1 MQTASRKFLENLE
14 DVINAESTSPVVRER
29 LLDVLASAA
38 YVYGKKPGKEGF
50 SSTWRK
56 VRPSW
61 KPAEGVPFDP
71 EDTLFESAF
80 PRRAGGG
87 LPPGVVVGPGPG
99 LVPGLAPGQLP
110 NSQTPSAGNY
120 GERERRDDRSRR
132 DRDRERD
139 RDKYHRQQQ
148 QYEATQYQPYRAGGV
163 YNFQVIWIALVLTEV
178 SSCVIVSY

>member
-1 MQTASRKFLENLE
+1 MHIFVPTNPNATHKFINHNYYSAHTVQTASRKFLENLE
-14 DVINAESTSPVVRER
+14 DVINAEATSPVVRER

-50 SSTWRK
+50 ASTWRK

-80 PRRAGGG
+80 PRRALGG
-87 LPPGVVVGPGPG
+87 PAPGV
-99 LVPGLAPGQLP
+99 PGQVP
-110 NSQTPSAGNY
+110 VSPSPAAGNY
-120 GERERRDDRSRR
+120 GERERRDEKSRR
-132 DRDRERD
+132 DRD

-148 QYEATQYQPYRAGGV
+148 QYEAAQYQPYRAGG
-163 YNFQVIWIALVLTEV
+163 T
-178 SSCVIVSY
+178 